1 MRAAFPRSA
10 VLIPVCSQAG
20 LRLAAFGAEQAGRAG
35 RAGRAEKAEGKIKET
50 GTLSGRFLKLLLSA
64 HWLGEPR
71 AAPCF
76 WTARAAILRKAL
88 ALLRFDRHHGRRKP
102 DFREFRPEARP

>member
-1 MRAAFPRSA
+1 MRA
-10 VLIPVCSQAG
+10 G
-20 LRLAAFGAEQAGRAG
+20 EAERGEG
-35 RAGRAEKAEGKIKET
+35 AEGKIKEH
-50 GTLSGRFLKLLLSA
+50 GTTLPMFSKLLLSA

-88 ALLRFDRHHGRRKP
+88 ALLGFDRHHGRRLP
-102 DFREFRPEARP
+102 DFLGFWPEARP